1 MAQSRNFFDDVR
13 KELECSVCQ
22 EQFSEVNEPKILKC
36 LHTFCKNCLE
46 AWLRQQHEGELS
58 CPTCRQIT
66 ECPDNNIQRLPSNLF
81 YKHMMEIVEAYDGQG
96 QENSPHCGNCDEKKS
111 LQFYCSDC
119 NCFLCEDCAG
129 AHKRMKVLSNHLVKE
144 IGNFVSSDMQDYAR
158 KTNVCKKH
166 KDELRFYCHKC
177 NICICRDC
185 AMLEHRDHD
194 FISFDQALENKKS
207 EIEKKMQEVEENCSR
222 LRNRKESLEKRKER
236 MNNSID
242 QAANELHQTAQLCI
256 NVIRHRETTMTEE
269 LLKHKASLQE
279 SFSAHMSALDD
290 KLVEIDSSLEFGKD
304 VVERNNLPEILNV
317 GEILEERFKEL
328 SSLPDEF
335 RVELN
340 FSEVKYMPSD
350 MSSLKNA
357 LGKFCF
363 TNTEPSLS
371 IAQGKGLTE
380 GRLGE
385 DSNFTIITKDSQ
397 GQKTY
402 CQNDEVNVDIK
413 SSETGR
419 ITKPSI
425 TDTKD
430 GCYKVTYKPETA
442 GEFSVSIT
450 VAGEA
455 ILGSP
460 FQLKVEERGRG
471 IKNHLELV
479 AILIVPYVFTSP

>member
-36 LHTFCKNCLE
+36 LHTFCKTCLE
-46 AWLRQQHEGELS
+46 AWLRQQRERELS

-66 ECPDNNIQRLPSNLF
+66 ECPNNNIQRLPSNLF
-81 YKHMMEIVEAYDGQG
+81 YKQMVEIVEAYDGQG
-96 QENSPHCGNCDEKKS
+96 QEDSPHCGSCDEKKS
-111 LQFYCSDC
+111 LKFYCSDC
-119 NCFLCEDCAG
+119 NCFLCEDCAW
-129 AHKRMKVLSNHLVKE
+129 AHKKMKVLSSHHVKE

-207 EIEKKMQEVEENCSR
+207 EIGKKMQEVEENCSR
-222 LRNRKESLEKRKER
+222 LRNRKESLEKRRER

-242 QAANELHQTAQLCI
+242 HAANEVHRVAKLCI
-256 NVIRHRETTMTEE
+256 NLIQQQEATMTEE
-269 LLKHKASLQE
+269 LLKQKSSFQD
-279 SFSAHMSALDD
+279 SFSAQMTALDK

-304 VVERNNLPEILNV
+304 VIERNNLPEILNV
-317 GEILEERFKEL
+317 GEILEGRFKEL
-328 SSLPDEF
+328 SFLPDEF

-340 FSEVKYMPSD
+340 FSEVKYVPSD
-350 MSSLKNA
+350 MSCLKNA

-385 DSNFTIITKDSQ
+385 DSTFTIITKDSQ
-397 GQKTY
+397 GQATY
-402 CQNDEVNVDIK
+402 SQNDEVNVDIK
-413 SSETGR
+413 SLETGR

-430 GCYKVTYKPETA
+430 GCYKVTYEPETA

-450 VAGEA
+450 VAGEP
-455 ILGSP
+455 IMGSP
-460 FQLKVEERGRG
+460 FQLRVEEPGRG
-471 IKNHLELV
+471 IKNKLELA
-479 AILIVPYVFTSP
+479 AILIV

>member
-36 LHTFCKNCLE
+36 LHTFCKTCLE
-46 AWLRQQHEGELS
+46 AWLKQQRKGELS

-66 ECPDNNIQRLPSNLF
+66 ECPNNNIQRLPSNLF
-81 YKHMMEIVEAYDGQG
+81 YKQMVEIVEAYDGQG
-96 QENSPHCGNCDEKKS
+96 QEDSPHCGNCDEKKS
-111 LQFYCSDC
+111 LKFYCSDC
-119 NCFLCEDCAG
+119 NCFLCDDCAG
-129 AHKRMKVLSNHLVKE
+129 AHKKMKVLSSHHVKE

-207 EIEKKMQEVEENCSR
+207 EIGEKMQEVEENCSR
-222 LRNRKESLEKRKER
+222 LRNRKESLEKRRER
-236 MNNSID
+236 INNSID
-242 QAANELHQTAQLCI
+242 QAANEVHRVAKLCI
-256 NVIRHRETTMTEE
+256 NLIQQHEATMTKE
-269 LLKHKASLQE
+269 LLKQKSSLQD
-279 SFSAHMSALDD
+279 SFSAQMTALDK
-290 KLVEIDSSLEFGKD
+290 KLVEIDSSLEFGRD
-304 VVERNNLPEILNV
+304 VIERNNLPEILNV
-317 GEILEERFKEL
+317 VEILEGRFKEL
-328 SSLPDEF
+328 SSVPDEF

-340 FSEVKYMPSD
+340 FSEVKYVPTD

-385 DSNFTIITKDSQ
+385 DSTFKIITKDSQ
-397 GQKTY
+397 GQATY

-413 SSETGR
+413 SLETGR

-425 TDTKD
+425 TAPKM
-430 GCYKVTYKPETA
+430 A
-442 GEFSVSIT
+442 
-450 VAGEA
+450 A
-455 ILGSP
+455 I
-460 FQLKVEERGRG
+460 K
-471 IKNHLELV
+471 
-479 AILIVPYVFTSP
+479 